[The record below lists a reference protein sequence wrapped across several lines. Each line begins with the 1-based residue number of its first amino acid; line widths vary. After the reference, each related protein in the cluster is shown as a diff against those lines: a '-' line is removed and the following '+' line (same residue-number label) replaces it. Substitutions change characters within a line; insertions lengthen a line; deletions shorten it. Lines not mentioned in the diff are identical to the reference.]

1 MEKII
6 NNPFAAPAYDGVVS
20 NPGMQFVD
28 QDATYVYNIVLTA
41 NQELNNEI
49 VQLDNDAD
57 FLLMGIQVTRAT
69 SSLAQVLF
77 ADNQGQQL
85 SNDFV
90 YLGAFSG
97 GGNGVP
103 FTIVPARIFSRGGQ
117 IQIRI
122 ADLSG
127 AQNTIQIA
135 FRGVKRY
142 SL

>member
-6 NNPFAAPAYDGVVS
+6 NNPFAPPAYDGVVTPS
-20 NPGMQFVD
+20 AQFVD
-28 QDATYVYNIVLTA
+28 QDVTYVYNVVLTA
-41 NQELNNEI
+41 NQQLNNEI

-57 FLLMGIQVTRAT
+57 FLLMGIQITRAT
-69 SSLAQVLF
+69 SNLYQIIF

-85 SNDFV
+85 SNDFI
-90 YLGAFSG
+90 YGAAFSG

-122 ADLSG
+122 QDLSG
-127 AQNTIQIA
+127 ATNTIQIA

-142 SL
+142 NV